1 MTNIKNKKSFNKNII
16 VLSLGLAL
24 SACGGSSSDDKVA
37 DVIEVNSAPT
47 ISSTAV
53 TTIESGSTY
62 SYSLV
67 AADAD
72 GDTLTMSA
80 TNLPAWLTFDSAT
93 GSLTGTPADSDA
105 GDTAITLTVSD
116 GTDEITQS
124 FTVSVTV
131 AAQANNAAVITST
144 GVTSATVGESYSYTL
159 MATDADSDTLTMSTS
174 VPGALSWLT
183 FDDSTGILSGTPA
196 SGDVAATEITLTVN
210 DGTVDTMQTFTITV
224 ADAAVENTRNMVAF
238 EGAAETYAFNNF
250 DGGMSTVMTN
260 PQAMGINTS
269 NQVVEMKKLAGQ
281 PWGGSTLTLPTALT
295 LAAEDNTFTMKVW
308 SARAVPVLFKLE
320 GINKEISMDHAGTGW
335 ENLSYDF
342 ADDVTGALDSVTVIF
357 DLGTMGDA
365 EGNAA
370 DWTFYYDEITTPA
383 TAEEEVVGDGSTS
396 TTDFE
401 AAPQSYTF
409 NDFDG
414 GAAVVLANP
423 DATSINTSAQ
433 VGQMTKS
440 AGQTWGGSTMTL
452 TTPAAIPANSMIT
465 MKVWASRAVPV
476 LVKFDDMDAE
486 RTANHTGSGWEE
498 LNFDFTGATSASETR
513 LTLIFDNGVMGD
525 AASDAANWT
534 FYFDDFTTPA
544 AEEVSE
550 GNFVAVG
557 TPYDFEATGLGSD
570 FVWAVF
576 ENDDNP
582 ALEFVANPASS
593 TVNDSATVAMFTA
606 RMTGQ
611 PWAGTETTAA
621 NTTPFTM
628 DATNSIVKIM
638 VYKSVISDVALKFSV
653 GAAAQAEIKV
663 PNTKINEWEE
673 LTFDFSSRIGMAETI
688 NIDSVIVFPEFTD
701 GRAADTVSY
710 FDNITFGH
718 NKQC

>member
-24 SACGGSSSDDKVA
+24 SACGGSSSDTKVV
-37 DVIEVNSAPT
+37 DVIEVSNSAPT

-67 AADAD
+67 AGDAD

-159 MATDADSDTLTMSTS
+159 MATDADSDTLTMSTT

-183 FDDSTGILSGTPA
+183 FDDNTGILSGTPA

-224 ADAAVENTRNMVAF
+224 ADAAVENTRNMIAF
-238 EGAAETYAFNNF
+238 EGAAQTYAFNNF
-250 DGGMSTVMTN
+250 DGGMSTVMAN

-269 NQVVEMKKLAGQ
+269 NQVVEMQKLAGQ

-335 ENLSYDF
+335 ENLSFDF

-370 DWTFYYDEITTPA
+370 EWTFYYDDITTPA
-383 TAEEEVVGDGSTS
+383 TAEKEVVGDGSTS

-423 DATSINTSAQ
+423 DATGINTSAQ

-452 TTPAAIPANSMIT
+452 ATPAAIPANSMIT

-498 LNFDFTGATSASETR
+498 LNFDFTGASSASETR

-534 FYFDDFTTPA
+534 FYFDDFTTPT

-606 RMTGQ
+606 RMAGQ

-628 DATNSIVKIM
+628 DATNSIVKVM

-718 NKQC
+718 NE

>member
-159 MATDADSDTLTMSTS
+159 MATDADSDTLTMSTT

-183 FDDSTGILSGTPA
+183 FDDSTGILSGIPA

-269 NQVVEMKKLAGQ
+269 NQVVEMQKLAGQ

-423 DATSINTSAQ
+423 DATGINTSAQ

-498 LNFDFTGATSASETR
+498 LNFDFTGATSTSETR

-525 AASDAANWT
+525 SASDAANWT

-653 GAAAQAEIKV
+653 GAAAKAEIKV

-718 NKQC
+718 NI

>member
-1 MTNIKNKKSFNKNII
+1 
-16 VLSLGLAL
+16 
-24 SACGGSSSDDKVA
+24 
-37 DVIEVNSAPT
+37 
-47 ISSTAV
+47 
-53 TTIESGSTY
+53 
-62 SYSLV
+62 
-67 AADAD
+67 
-72 GDTLTMSA
+72 
-80 TNLPAWLTFDSAT
+80 
-93 GSLTGTPADSDA
+93 
-105 GDTAITLTVSD
+105 
-116 GTDEITQS
+116 
-124 FTVSVTV
+124 
-131 AAQANNAAVITST
+131 
-144 GVTSATVGESYSYTL
+144 
-159 MATDADSDTLTMSTS
+159 
-174 VPGALSWLT
+174 
-183 FDDSTGILSGTPA
+183 
-196 SGDVAATEITLTVN
+196 
-210 DGTVDTMQTFTITV
+210 
-224 ADAAVENTRNMVAF
+224 
-238 EGAAETYAFNNF
+238 
-250 DGGMSTVMTN
+250 
-260 PQAMGINTS
+260 
-269 NQVVEMKKLAGQ
+269 
-281 PWGGSTLTLPTALT
+281 
-295 LAAEDNTFTMKVW
+295 
-308 SARAVPVLFKLE
+308 
-320 GINKEISMDHAGTGW
+320 
-335 ENLSYDF
+335 
-342 ADDVTGALDSVTVIF
+342 
-357 DLGTMGDA
+357 
-365 EGNAA
+365 
-370 DWTFYYDEITTPA
+370 
-383 TAEEEVVGDGSTS
+383 
-396 TTDFE
+396 
-401 AAPQSYTF
+401 
-409 NDFDG
+409 
-414 GAAVVLANP
+414 
-423 DATSINTSAQ
+423 
-433 VGQMTKS
+433 
-440 AGQTWGGSTMTL
+440 
-452 TTPAAIPANSMIT
+452 MIT

-498 LNFDFTGATSASETR
+498 LNFDFTGATSTSETR

-544 AEEVSE
+544 AEEVSA

-606 RMTGQ
+606 RMAGQ

-718 NKQC
+718 NE

>member
-131 AAQANNAAVITST
+131 QAQANNAAVITST

-159 MATDADSDTLTMSTS
+159 MATDADSDTLTMSTT

-224 ADAAVENTRNMVAF
+224 ADAAVENTRNMIAF

-250 DGGMSTVMTN
+250 DGGMSTVMAN

-269 NQVVEMKKLAGQ
+269 NQVVEMQKLAGQ

-383 TAEEEVVGDGSTS
+383 TAEEEVVVGGSTS

-401 AAPQSYTF
+401 ADPQSYTF

-423 DATSINTSAQ
+423 DATGINTSAQ

-452 TTPAAIPANSMIT
+452 ATPAAIPANSMIT

-498 LNFDFTGATSASETR
+498 LNFDFTGATSTSETR

-544 AEEVSE
+544 AEEVSA

-593 TVNDSATVAMFTA
+593 TVNDSTTVAMFTA
-606 RMTGQ
+606 RMAGQ

-718 NKQC
+718 NE

>member
-93 GSLTGTPADSDA
+93 GSLTGTPADSDV

-159 MATDADSDTLTMSTS
+159 MATDADSDTLTMSTT

-183 FDDSTGILSGTPA
+183 FDDSTGILSGIPA

-423 DATSINTSAQ
+423 DATGINTSAQ

-498 LNFDFTGATSASETR
+498 LNFDFTGATSTSETR

-525 AASDAANWT
+525 SASDAANWT

-653 GAAAQAEIKV
+653 GAAAKAEIKV

-718 NKQC
+718 NK

>member
-93 GSLTGTPADSDA
+93 GSLTGTPADSDV

-159 MATDADSDTLTMSTS
+159 MATDADSDTLTMSTT

-224 ADAAVENTRNMVAF
+224 ADAAVENTRNMIAF

-423 DATSINTSAQ
+423 DATGINTSAQ

-498 LNFDFTGATSASETR
+498 LNFDFTGATSTSETR

-525 AASDAANWT
+525 SASDAANWT

-653 GAAAQAEIKV
+653 GAAAKAEIKV

-718 NKQC
+718 NK

>member
-93 GSLTGTPADSDA
+93 GSLTGTPADSDV

-159 MATDADSDTLTMSTS
+159 MATDADSDTLTMSTT

-183 FDDSTGILSGTPA
+183 FDDSTGILSGIPA

-224 ADAAVENTRNMVAF
+224 ADAAVENTRNMIAF

-423 DATSINTSAQ
+423 DATGINTSAQ

-498 LNFDFTGATSASETR
+498 LNFDFTGATSTSETR

-525 AASDAANWT
+525 SASDAANWT

-653 GAAAQAEIKV
+653 GAAAKAEIKV

-718 NKQC
+718 NK

>member
-159 MATDADSDTLTMSTS
+159 MATDADSDTLTMSTT

-183 FDDSTGILSGTPA
+183 FDDSTGILSGIPA

-423 DATSINTSAQ
+423 DATGINTSAQ

-498 LNFDFTGATSASETR
+498 LNFDFTGATSTSETR

-525 AASDAANWT
+525 SASDAANWT

-653 GAAAQAEIKV
+653 GAAAKAEIKV

-718 NKQC
+718 NI

>member
-93 GSLTGTPADSDA
+93 GSLTGTPADSDV

-159 MATDADSDTLTMSTS
+159 MATDADSDTLTMSTT

-183 FDDSTGILSGTPA
+183 FDDSTGILSGIPA

-423 DATSINTSAQ
+423 DATGINTSAQ

-498 LNFDFTGATSASETR
+498 LNFDFTGATSTSETR

-525 AASDAANWT
+525 SASDAANWT

-718 NKQC
+718 NK

>member
-224 ADAAVENTRNMVAF
+224 ADAAVENTRNMIAF

-269 NQVVEMKKLAGQ
+269 NQVVEMQKLAGQ

-718 NKQC
+718 NI